1 MKDFFKYSFYMVL
14 VAIPSFL
21 ILGMVAYWLVPDFFK
36 NSTEVENR
44 SRGYIEEAY
53 NVLPYEIH
61 YDSDSVKIAS
71 LYFPPEESYMPGITE
86 VWRVNKL
93 TGDSILCVKSNPR
106 YFGEGSDSIPS
117 IVRVWYRPDKEKLIV
132 EGPTCGSGTMATYI
146 VDVKNGEYKCLP
158 TNYGFIGYTN
168 WDDYLIA
175 SSKFREMDHDLLL
188 IYENIYV
195 LDWDGNIISEIST
208 RDK

>member
-1 MKDFFKYSFYMVL
+1 
-14 VAIPSFL
+14 
-21 ILGMVAYWLVPDFFK
+21 
-36 NSTEVENR
+36 
-44 SRGYIEEAY
+44 
-53 NVLPYEIH
+53 
-61 YDSDSVKIAS
+61 
-71 LYFPPEESYMPGITE
+71 
-86 VWRVNKL
+86 
-93 TGDSILCVKSNPR
+93 
-106 YFGEGSDSIPS
+106 
-117 IVRVWYRPDKEKLIV
+117 
-132 EGPTCGSGTMATYI
+132 MATYI

-175 SSKFREMDHDLLL
+175 SSKFREMDHDMLL